1 MSTPSL
7 QQFANFSPFSNSQS
21 ARMTQSQTV
30 GLDTL
35 AEGSQ
40 YVLEQLQLS
49 REGGSAETTS
59 NSLRQSMSKSK
70 SELFGD
76 TISGSPSV
84 RDSLAEARSAIRKSS
99 SSAPVRR
106 RISRACDQ
114 CNQLR
119 TKCDGQNPCAHC
131 IEFGLNCE
139 YARERKKRGK
149 ASKKDLA
156 AAAAAATAGQS
167 SNTGTNRENL
177 SPPDRPLEAARNGQT
192 GNSQPPLGSAIDTLH
207 LNHFSSLNL
216 RSLQLLQ
223 NNPRSPPSVL
233 PPHGLNAAYNDT
245 AFSLLNS
252 QEQNSTSLNHFRLG
266 SSTENPSGQF
276 LGLSPPA
283 QSPAWLP
290 LPSPSPANFPSFPM
304 APFSTSLRYPVLQ
317 PVLPHIASIIPQSLA
332 CDLLDLYFTSSS
344 SSHLSPQS
352 PYVVGYIFRK
362 QSFLHP
368 TKPRVCSPGLLASML
383 WVAAQT
389 SDAPFL
395 TSPPSARGRVCQKLL
410 ELTIGLLRPLIHGPA
425 LGEASPNYA
434 ANMVINGVALGGF
447 GVSMDQLGAQ
457 STATGAVDDVATYV
471 HLATVVS
478 ASEYKAASMRWWTAA
493 WTLARELK
501 LGRELPPNTAQ
512 SGADGEREGD
522 ADGDPT
528 KRNLSSMLSANGP
541 GSSNVNVTEEERE
554 ERRRLWWLLYA
565 TDRHLALCY
574 NRPLTLLDK
583 ECSQLLQPM
592 NDDLW
597 QAGEFPSATYR
608 AVGPPIECSGHSMFG
623 YFLPLMTILGGI
635 IDLQQARQHPRYGL
649 TFRSGTEWDQHTME
663 ITQQLDAYGQSLKD
677 FEARYTNS
685 LALAENEPTENP
697 HLDHVSPSGRSSST
711 VGSRVNESIVHT
723 KMVVAYGTH
732 IMHVLYILLAGK
744 WDPIN
749 LLEDHDMW
757 ISSDSFLSA
766 MSHAVGAAE
775 AAAEILDYD
784 PDLSFMPF
792 FFGIYLLQGSFL
804 LLLAADKLQ
813 GDANPSVVR
822 ACETIVRA
830 HEACVVTLNTEY
842 QRTFRKVMRSA
853 LAQVRGRVPDDF
865 GEQQQR
871 RREVLSLYR
880 WTGDAQP
887 RFLPYTPHRSLGI
900 PPQYLLDDYT
910 PRYQL
915 LSSTEASKK
924 RSQAYAHLSNCN
936 LCPRKCGVNRFETTG
951 VCLIGAETAKVNVIA
966 PHRGEEPCIQGFHGS
981 GSVFFSGCNL
991 RCVFCQNHDI
1001 SHQRNGFDLTPT
1013 ELADWYMK
1021 LQTVGNVHNINLVT
1035 PEHVV
1040 PQVVLSILEARD
1052 MGLKI
1057 PIVYNTSSFDSLDS
1071 LKLLNGLVDIY
1082 LPDFKVWKAS
1092 TSKRLL
1098 KADDYV
1104 ETAMESVKA
1113 MHAQVGDL
1121 AFTSDGIA
1129 KRGVLLRHLVM
1140 PGKEDEGRSIMRWLA
1155 ENVSR
1160 DLYVHIM
1167 EQYRPDAHVGKKRR
1181 VTGRRKEG
1189 AEAGQGTDGEGEK
1202 EEVRYADINRA
1213 VKEEEMGSVKAAAVE
1228 AGLWRFCEVN
1238 EKGMFH
1244 L

>member
-1 MSTPSL
+1 MSTTSL
-7 QQFANFSPFSNSQS
+7 QQFGTGSSFSPFSNSQS

-49 REGGSAETTS
+49 REGNADNNSPFKGS
-59 NSLRQSMSKSK
+59 
-70 SELFGD
+70 
-76 TISGSPSV
+76 SV
-84 RDSLAEARSAIRKSS
+84 RGSLAEARSMIRKNSA
-99 SSAPVRR
+99 SAPVRR

-131 IEFGLNCE
+131 IEFGLTCE

-149 ASKKDLA
+149 ASKKDIA
-156 AAAAAATAGQS
+156 AAAAAVGHHGSRDIPS
-167 SNTGTNRENL
+167 S
-177 SPPDRPLEAARNGQT
+177 PDRRLSQDSAGRYDQALEASRVESQLPANGLAGFHNAHATQ
-192 GNSQPPLGSAIDTLH
+192 SQPPLGSALDALQ
-207 LNHFSSLNL
+207 LNHFTQLNEPGRSQMPLSDL
-216 RSLQLLQ
+216 RSLQLLH
-223 NNPRSPPSVL
+223 NNPRSPTAL
-233 PPHGLNAAYNDT
+233 PPHGLQVNAYNDS
-245 AFSLLNS
+245 AFSLLNN
-252 QEQNSTSLNHFRLG
+252 QEPNTSLNHFRLG
-266 SSTENPSGQF
+266 NSTDNPSAQF

-283 QSPAWLP
+283 QSPGWLP
-290 LPSPSPANFPSFPM
+290 LPPPSPANFPSFPM
-304 APFSTSLRYPVLQ
+304 APFSGTSLRYPVLQ

-383 WVAAQT
+383 WVGAQT

-493 WTLARELK
+493 WSLARELK
-501 LGRELPPNTAQ
+501 LGRELPPNVTQ
-512 SGADGEREGD
+512 QGQDGEREN
-522 ADGDPT
+522 DGDDPS
-528 KRNLSSMLSANGP
+528 KRNQPMLSTHGGN
-541 GSSNVNVTEEERE
+541 SSVNVTEEERE

-597 QAGEFPSATYR
+597 QAGEFPSAAYR
-608 AVGPPIECSGHSMFG
+608 AAGPPTECTGHSMFG
-623 YFLPLMTILGGI
+623 YFLPLMAILGGI
-635 IDLQQARQHPRYGL
+635 IDVQQAREHPRYGL
-649 TFRSGTEWDQHTME
+649 VFRSGPETEQYIMA
-663 ITQQLDAYGQSLKD
+663 ITQQLDSYAQSLKD

-685 LALAENEPTENP
+685 LTLAENEPADNP
-697 HLDHVSPSGRSSST
+697 HLDHLSPSGRSSST

-744 WDPIN
+744 WDPIS

-757 ISSDSFLSA
+757 ISSESFLSA

-775 AAAEILDYD
+775 AAADILEYD

-813 GDANPSVVR
+813 SDANPSVVR

-865 GEQQQR
+865 GEQQHR

-880 WTGDAQP
+880 WTGDGTGLA
-887 RFLPYTPHRSLGI
+887 
-900 PPQYLLDDYT
+900 
-910 PRYQL
+910 
-915 LSSTEASKK
+915 LS
-924 RSQAYAHLSNCN
+924 
-936 LCPRKCGVNRFETTG
+936 
-951 VCLIGAETAKVNVIA
+951 
-966 PHRGEEPCIQGFHGS
+966 
-981 GSVFFSGCNL
+981 
-991 RCVFCQNHDI
+991 
-1001 SHQRNGFDLTPT
+1001 
-1013 ELADWYMK
+1013 
-1021 LQTVGNVHNINLVT
+1021 
-1035 PEHVV
+1035 
-1040 PQVVLSILEARD
+1040 
-1052 MGLKI
+1052 
-1057 PIVYNTSSFDSLDS
+1057 
-1071 LKLLNGLVDIY
+1071 
-1082 LPDFKVWKAS
+1082 
-1092 TSKRLL
+1092 
-1098 KADDYV
+1098 
-1104 ETAMESVKA
+1104 
-1113 MHAQVGDL
+1113 
-1121 AFTSDGIA
+1121 
-1129 KRGVLLRHLVM
+1129 
-1140 PGKEDEGRSIMRWLA
+1140 
-1155 ENVSR
+1155 
-1160 DLYVHIM
+1160 
-1167 EQYRPDAHVGKKRR
+1167 
-1181 VTGRRKEG
+1181 
-1189 AEAGQGTDGEGEK
+1189 
-1202 EEVRYADINRA
+1202 
-1213 VKEEEMGSVKAAAVE
+1213 
-1228 AGLWRFCEVN
+1228 
-1238 EKGMFH
+1238 
-1244 L
+1244 

>member
-1 MSTPSL
+1 MSTTSL
-7 QQFANFSPFSNSQS
+7 QQFATSFSPFSNAQS

-49 REGGSAETTS
+49 REGGSSDTTAS
-59 NSLRQSMSKSK
+59 NTFSHSLSKSK
-70 SELFGD
+70 DSLFGD
-76 TISGSPSV
+76 NSSGFKSSV
-84 RDSLAEARSAIRKSS
+84 RDSLAEARSMIRKNSA
-99 SSAPVRR
+99 SAPVRR

-119 TKCDGQNPCAHC
+119 TKCDGHNPCAHC
-131 IEFGLNCE
+131 IEFGLTCE

-149 ASKKDLA
+149 ASKKDI
-156 AAAAAATAGQS
+156 AAATAAAGHPS
-167 SNTGTNRENL
+167 GSTSRENL
-177 SPPDRPLEAARNGQT
+177 SPQDRRPSQEATEHYDPALEAARVQSQLPPASGLAGIQNGHS
-192 GNSQPPLGSAIDTLH
+192 GHSQPPLGSALDALHMNHFGH
-207 LNHFSSLNL
+207 LNDSNRSQMPVPDL
-216 RSLQLLQ
+216 RSLQLLH

-233 PPHGLNAAYNDT
+233 PPSLNAAYNDS

-252 QEQNSTSLNHFRLG
+252 QEPNSTSLNHFRLG
-266 SSTENPSGQF
+266 NSTDNPSGQF

-283 QSPAWLP
+283 QSPGWLP

-304 APFSTSLRYPVLQ
+304 APFSTSLRYPVLH

-383 WVAAQT
+383 WVGAQA

-447 GVSMDQLGAQ
+447 GVSMDQLGSQ

-493 WTLARELK
+493 WSLARELK
-501 LGRELPPNTAQ
+501 LGRELPPNTSQ
-512 SGADGEREGD
+512 PGQDREREND
-522 ADGDPT
+522 ADVDPS
-528 KRNLSSMLSANGP
+528 KRNLSTMLSAHGP
-541 GSSNVNVTEEERE
+541 GSSNINVTEEERE
-554 ERRRLWWLLYA
+554 ERRRLWWILYA

-597 QAGEFPSATYR
+597 QVGEFPSATYR
-608 AVGPPIECSGHSMFG
+608 AVGPPIECTGHSMFG
-623 YFLPLMTILGGI
+623 YFLPLMAILGGI
-635 IDLQQARQHPRYGL
+635 IDLQQARDHPRYGL
-649 TFRSGTEWDQHTME
+649 AFRNGTEWDQQIME
-663 ITQQLDAYGQSLKD
+663 ITQQLDTYGRSLKD
-677 FEARYTNS
+677 FEIRYINS
-685 LALAENEPTENP
+685 LALAENEPAENP
-697 HLDHVSPSGRSSST
+697 HLDHVSPSGLSSST

-757 ISSDSFLSA
+757 ISSESFLAA

-775 AAAEILDYD
+775 AAAEILEYD

-880 WTGDAQP
+880 WTGD
-887 RFLPYTPHRSLGI
+887 G
-900 PPQYLLDDYT
+900 
-910 PRYQL
+910 
-915 LSSTEASKK
+915 
-924 RSQAYAHLSNCN
+924 
-936 LCPRKCGVNRFETTG
+936 TG
-951 VCLIGAETAKVNVIA
+951 
-966 PHRGEEPCIQGFHGS
+966 
-981 GSVFFSGCNL
+981 
-991 RCVFCQNHDI
+991 
-1001 SHQRNGFDLTPT
+1001 
-1013 ELADWYMK
+1013 LA
-1021 LQTVGNVHNINLVT
+1021 L
-1035 PEHVV
+1035 
-1040 PQVVLSILEARD
+1040 
-1052 MGLKI
+1052 
-1057 PIVYNTSSFDSLDS
+1057 
-1071 LKLLNGLVDIY
+1071 
-1082 LPDFKVWKAS
+1082 
-1092 TSKRLL
+1092 
-1098 KADDYV
+1098 
-1104 ETAMESVKA
+1104 
-1113 MHAQVGDL
+1113 
-1121 AFTSDGIA
+1121 
-1129 KRGVLLRHLVM
+1129 
-1140 PGKEDEGRSIMRWLA
+1140 
-1155 ENVSR
+1155 
-1160 DLYVHIM
+1160 
-1167 EQYRPDAHVGKKRR
+1167 
-1181 VTGRRKEG
+1181 
-1189 AEAGQGTDGEGEK
+1189 
-1202 EEVRYADINRA
+1202 
-1213 VKEEEMGSVKAAAVE
+1213 
-1228 AGLWRFCEVN
+1228 
-1238 EKGMFH
+1238 
-1244 L
+1244 